1 MFSTLTQWC
10 PLPPGLQKKKKK
22 KAVISFTITTFISV
36 CLPQMSRHAMVWLHT
51 KSVPEEKRKQKQG
64 SWDHCLEIAYQPQP
78 CQHQVTLGSRH
89 ADGDFSSSGST
100 RCACTIYSS
109 IHCCPA
115 SWSSSQR
122 LRSLIS
128 EDGNVIRLKFP
139 K

>member
-1 MFSTLTQWC
+1 MFSMLTQWC
-10 PLPPGLQKKKKK
+10 SHLPRPSQKK
-22 KAVISFTITTFISV
+22 ASILLLQLFISF
-36 CLPQMSRHAMVWLHT
+36 CLPQISRHAMVWLHT
-51 KSVPEEKRKQKQG
+51 KRVPEERRKQKQG

-89 ADGDFSSSGST
+89 ADGDFSRSGST
-100 RCACTIYSS
+100 RCACTIYNSF
-109 IHCCPA
+109 HCCPA

-128 EDGNVIRLKFP
+128 EDGNVLGLKFL